1 MILSEKTLY
10 FLTQVNQVINSK
22 NSISRRFHIGKLEMT
37 LKHVRPRKLACTGTK
52 AGLAI
57 TALWYLGKNNVK
69 PKTIETIKKQLTKK
83 EYESFKNSMGNM
95 PGWLNDIIR
104 RYEQIANY
112 QVDLAVSKLK
122 RCL

>member
-1 MILSEKTLY
+1 
-10 FLTQVNQVINSK
+10 
-22 NSISRRFHIGKLEMT
+22 MT